1 MKCPECLERIHDRA
15 EECPHCGMTL
25 EHVHSLYQDI
35 DTQIQDGIQDVAGV
49 LNHNSRQ
56 QLRQVIQSTMKQF
69 VGVNLAVSFISLKN
83 EQTIETYGFWL
94 LNQGEFNNNGIIQS
108 GHEEG
113 QGRVILVVDIENKK
127 TALSYGYLL
136 DQYIREKENFHV
148 LSTGHASLLE
158 GDLLQGCSSIISA
171 LKSHLIKVVTRAK
184 KGAKVIK

>member
-1 MKCPECLERIHDRA
+1 M
-15 EECPHCGMTL
+15 
-25 EHVHSLYQDI
+25 
-35 DTQIQDGIQDVAGV
+35 
-49 LNHNSRQ
+49 
-56 QLRQVIQSTMKQF
+56 
-69 VGVNLAVSFISLKN
+69 
-83 EQTIETYGFWL
+83 

-113 QGRVILVVDIENKK
+113 QGRVILVIDIENKK

-148 LSTGHASLLE
+148 LSVGHASLLE

-184 KGAKVIK
+184 KGAIVIR

>member
-25 EHVHSLYQDI
+25 ERVHSLYQDI

-83 EQTIETYGFWL
+83 EQTRL
-94 LNQGEFNNNGIIQS
+94 MVS
-108 GHEEG
+108 G
-113 QGRVILVVDIENKK
+113 
-127 TALSYGYLL
+127 
-136 DQYIREKENFHV
+136 
-148 LSTGHASLLE
+148 
-158 GDLLQGCSSIISA
+158 C
-171 LKSHLIKVVTRAK
+171 
-184 KGAKVIK
+184 